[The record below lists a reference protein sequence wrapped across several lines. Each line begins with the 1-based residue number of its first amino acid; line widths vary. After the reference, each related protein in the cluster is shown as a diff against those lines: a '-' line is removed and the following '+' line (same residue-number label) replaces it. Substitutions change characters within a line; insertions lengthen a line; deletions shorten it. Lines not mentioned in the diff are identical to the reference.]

1 MTRQLGS
8 YGKYLAH
15 IQAAFQGA
23 FRRGDCCIVKYP
35 EQTFSAI
42 GGHCQP
48 RRTDSGQEVFTGAG
62 NNIAGVPL
70 SQLSHSDQVA
80 EAVAWAAESAGT
92 ESLIGNF
99 ALSSLV
105 KCILAVWTKTFHRVR
120 LENSRSLTSKA
131 RIGRDPRRRN
141 SIAEELSCGIWDS
154 DSEDEDS
161 QDEFKMPR
169 DDEEEEKEEE
179 ENEDE
184 DVIMEGAEFTD
195 GRPAVNPVFG
205 DPGLL
210 SFLQLECDK
219 NHAALLF
226 LRAIVEG
233 IEPATFSFRLQQQS
247 YTLGVLVLR
256 EMPQV
261 KNRMQSKLPPVQT
274 HVKATSL
281 QRSTEP
287 IVPGV
292 FKVILRQ
299 EKHYRIGITT
309 EPFQIRSR
317 ELRVYGTNPLNSSI
331 EFAGFKFNDVRL
343 SEGILVN
350 MHAIHQVVIRGNIP
364 QHERDEREAVEQA
377 MNSGHSTAK
386 IERQ

>member
-80 EAVAWAAESAGT
+80 EAVAWAAESAG
-92 ESLIGNF
+92 SDWKIPD
-99 ALSSLV
+99 
-105 KCILAVWTKTFHRVR
+105 
-120 LENSRSLTSKA
+120 RSHQ
-131 RIGRDPRRRN
+131 RP
-141 SIAEELSCGIWDS
+141 

-219 NHAALLF
+219 NHAALL
-226 LRAIVEG
+226 
-233 IEPATFSFRLQQQS
+233 QQQCEPC
-247 YTLGVLVLR
+247 YTDTLG
-256 EMPQV
+256 
-261 KNRMQSKLPPVQT
+261 NRVR
-274 HVKATSL
+274 SL
-281 QRSTEP
+281 HTGGSGAEGDASSEKPECKVNCRC
-287 IVPGV
+287 PG
-292 FKVILRQ
+292 
-299 EKHYRIGITT
+299 
-309 EPFQIRSR
+309 SR